1 MINSVFGK
9 TMENLS
15 KRINVKIVNNGKDD
29 LKHVSK
35 PTFTYTEI
43 FDKNYAAI
51 HEIKPVLALSK
62 PIYVGFTVLKLS
74 KWLMYDFHQ
83 NFTKKYF
90 DAQLLFTD
98 TDNLTYE
105 IKSEDVYQEFF
116 KYLFDLSNCPKDSKF
131 FDPVMMIPREK

>member
-51 HEIKPVLALSK
+51 HEIKPVLTLSK
-62 PIYVGFTVLKLS
+62 QFMLG
-74 KWLMYDFHQ
+74 
-83 NFTKKYF
+83 
-90 DAQLLFTD
+90 LLFL
-98 TDNLTYE
+98 N
-105 IKSEDVYQEFF
+105 
-116 KYLFDLSNCPKDSKF
+116 
-131 FDPVMMIPREK
+131 

>member
-1 MINSVFGK
+1 MINSVFDK

-15 KRINVKIVNNGKDD
+15 KRMNVKIVNNGKDY

-35 PTFTYTEI
+35 PTFTSTEI

-51 HEIKPVLALSK
+51 NEIKPVLTLSK
-62 PIYVGFTVLKLS
+62 PIYVRSTVLKLS

-83 NFTKKYF
+83 NFTKTYF

-98 TDNLTYE
+98 TDSLTYE

-116 KYLFDLSNCPKDSKF
+116 KHLFDLSNFPKDSKF